1 MTSLYI
7 RQNFPVYFYLRQ
19 PEKNLFS
26 FTEGQDYRNAWKLHS
41 QIQSQF
47 YFGMGK
53 DLCICFAES
62 SVQKGLVQSNKISGR
77 TLTTAKSSDMLPDT
91 CWFLL
96 VGLSGDRLNRTVMME
111 LGSDVRKGDKFD
123 GSKILFATW
132 HQETHLWGSY
142 GANVF

>member
-1 MTSLYI
+1 MTSFYI

-41 QIQSQF
+41 QIVSIF
-47 YFGMGK
+47 FPVTGK

-62 SVQKGLVQSNKISGR
+62 SVQKGLVQSNEISGR
-77 TLTTAKSSDMLPDT
+77 TLTTTKSSDLLTDS

-96 VGLSGDRLNRTVMME
+96 VGISGDRLNRTVMME
-111 LGSDVRKGDKFD
+111 LGSASVRCEEGR
-123 GSKILFATW
+123 
-132 HQETHLWGSY
+132 
-142 GANVF
+142 